1 MPSVQQSFYA
11 SATFFAFIASARLP
25 RLMPPKVAKLLHP
38 LIITYFT
45 GTTLFVAQV
54 FYPPPYLHVYI
65 YIYINIHIYVF
76 IYIEREIERQRET
89 ERER

>member
-25 RLMPPKVAKLLHP
+25 RLMPPKLTKLLHP

-65 YIYINIHIYVF
+65 
-76 IYIEREIERQRET
+76 
-89 ERER
+89 